1 MQAKEC
7 TTKITQEKVAHTISS
22 TGKCDTAAKAADKS
36 ASLNKR
42 RSEKTDEVPKDF
54 SNGGFQRP

>member
-7 TTKITQEKVAHTISS
+7 TTKIAQEKVTHAISS
-22 TGKCDTAAKAADKS
+22 TRKCDTPAKAADKS

-42 RSEKTDEVPKDF
+42 RS
-54 SNGGFQRP
+54 